1 VAHRPKQGENM
12 TQIPVQ
18 PAPEWRLQPV
28 QIALIDLS
36 GNALIGA
43 KLTLAPDSKI
53 PVEIVGVDGPITVF
67 PTELGPFASVPGV
80 LNGTAVGMIETNIP
94 VSSDPVV
101 NSELTY
107 TGTLEWPGAG
117 GFVKATVC
125 VDDIADDG
133 VLWIGPSFV
142 AGTLESGTVSPDVTY
157 ASFASLQQA
166 VLVLEQAADAG
177 GTVTAS
183 TANLL
188 GTGQTGQDLME
199 SATPAVALT
208 ALALSPWSMTE
219 TSAGSGVFSLD
230 GEAFTTPTG
239 ELVGIGS
246 PVGAVTAYPGSI
258 YTDTAG
264 TTGAWRWIKT
274 SGTGNTGWTV
284 QYGDTGWRNIG
295 TIAGVTES
303 IKIRRLGASVYISS
317 IGESLTTSSLVTNGT
332 MTAPAGFMSSARTEM
347 LISTNGTIVGRF
359 MVKPLAIAIY
369 VTVTSLAEWCSIV
382 GGQWVTADAWPTI
395 LPGTAA

>member
-1 VAHRPKQGENM
+1 M
-12 TQIPVQ
+12 TQTPVQ

-28 QIALIDLS
+28 QIALIDLAGS
-36 GNALIGA
+36 ALIDA
-43 KLTLAPDSKI
+43 KLTLSPDSKM
-53 PVEIVGVDGPITVF
+53 PVEVVGVDGPITVF
-67 PTELGPFASVPGV
+67 PTELGPFASVAGV
-80 LNGTAVGMIETNIP
+80 LNGTAVGMIETSVP
-94 VSSDPVV
+94 VSNDPVI

-117 GFVKATVC
+117 GFVTATVF

-142 AGTLESGTVSPDVTY
+142 AGTVEPGQAVSPAVTY

-166 VLVLEQAADAG
+166 VLVLEQAGAG
-177 GTVTAS
+177 GTEAAS
-183 TANLL
+183 TDNLI

-219 TSAGSGVFSLD
+219 TGAGSGVFSLD
-230 GEAFTTPTG
+230 SEAFTAPTG
-239 ELVGIGS
+239 EMAGIGS
-246 PVGAVTAYPGSI
+246 PAGTVTAPPGAV

-274 SGTGNTGWTV
+274 SGTGSTGWTV
-284 QYGDTGWRNIG
+284 LHGDTGLRNIDSLIQAPAEGIG
-295 TIAGVTES
+295 TRIARVGNTVTLYFAVKAVTAWARGVV
-303 IKIRRLGASVYISS
+303 LYP
-317 IGESLTTSSLVTNGT
+317 
-332 MTAPAGFMSSARTEM
+332 PAGFNSSEVLLRLPPHYYSGFGTSVLYGNSLKWLHDGTAPWCYAQWTWRT
-347 LISTNGTIVGRF
+347 ND
-359 MVKPLAIAIY
+359 P
-369 VTVTSLAEWCSIV
+369 
-382 GGQWVTADAWPTI
+382 WPTA